1 MKTKPVK
8 RKEGAR
14 TNLVSVDEKIVV
26 MTPIEIEN
34 L

>member
-14 TNLVSVDEKIVV
+14 TNLVSVDKKMVV
-26 MTPIEIEN
+26 MTPIEN